1 VFNPHRQHHPG
12 PKKIALLG
20 CVLWRPSAMVQ
31 NGAGTGSSFGHVID
45 TRRPPGPRPQ
55 SYRGQEGVRSGWWRT
70 RGGYGRLCRRT
81 SMLRHRTWRRGLSM
95 RTSQRPCGC
104 AHGSAQL
111 SVDRDTSLYSVESDG
126 PGPPSCA
133 RTVAAMETAGM
144 ALLWSRHVASPL
156 IAAGALPPPGS
167 RRSVGAGGAFR
178 CVAGWLAAEL
188 SDPSA
193 SETWLRLLLAAPTR
207 GSMRPC
213 QGSAG
218 SSSRA
223 TPASSW

>member
-1 VFNPHRQHHPG
+1 MAWSSVSRPLVRETS
-12 PKKIALLG
+12 
-20 CVLWRPSAMVQ
+20 CVQSTPAAPSRAQENCPSWLRPLAAVGHGAERRR
-31 NGAGTGSSFGHVID
+31 NGQLVWHVID

-55 SYRGQEGVRSGWWRT
+55 SYRGQEGVRSGWWRA

-167 RRSVGAGGAFR
+167 RRSVGAVAAARR
-178 CVAGWLAAEL
+178 CRRRFPVCGWVVGCGVIR
-188 SDPSA
+188 P
-193 SETWLRLLLAAPTR
+193 LRF
-207 GSMRPC
+207 
-213 QGSAG
+213 
-218 SSSRA
+218 
-223 TPASSW
+223 